1 MTYAM
6 RTDMTA
12 RFAEEELIQLTDRDR
27 LGQIDTA
34 VLDRAL
40 ADADAEINGYLSVRY
55 TLPLAPAPTVL
66 VRLAADLARYYLYD
80 DHAPE
85 QIKQRYDDA
94 VKFLRAVATG
104 TAQLGTD
111 AAQPVPAVSGG
122 ARYRAGERVFSAETL
137 RDY

>member
-1 MTYAM
+1 MTYAT
-6 RTDMTA
+6 RTDMTS
-12 RFAEEELIQLTDRDR
+12 RFAEEELIQLTDRNR
-27 LGQIDTA
+27 LGQIDNV

-40 ADADAEINGYLSVRY
+40 ADADAEINGYLSTRY
-55 TLPLAPAPTVL
+55 TLPLAPVPTVL
-66 VRLAADLARYYLYD
+66 LRLAADLARYYLYD

-111 AAQPVPAVSGG
+111 AAQPVPVVSGG
-122 ARYRAGERVFSAETL
+122 VSYQAGERVFNAETL
-137 RDY
+137 RDF